1 MQDDIEAL
9 ASVVVD
15 EAYHIHREIGPG
27 LLESVYQKIL
37 TASLRNRSLQ
47 VETELPVSFTYH
59 GLAFDSELRLDLLV
73 GGKLIV
79 ELKSSEQMAPV
90 YSKQLLTY
98 LRLTHRP
105 LGLLIN
111 FGLPVFKDGCARVVN
126 GPNDF
131 STSPLRI
138 NQAKKRF
145 PTP

>member
-1 MQDDIEAL
+1 MQDDIEAI

-27 LLESVYQKIL
+27 LLES
-37 TASLRNRSLQ
+37 
-47 VETELPVSFTYH
+47 
-59 GLAFDSELRLDLLV
+59 
-73 GGKLIV
+73 
-79 ELKSSEQMAPV
+79 
-90 YSKQLLTY
+90 
-98 LRLTHRP
+98 
-105 LGLLIN
+105 GLLIN

>member
-1 MQDDIEAL
+1 MPDIEEI
-9 ASVVVD
+9 ASIVVD

-27 LLESVYQKIL
+27 LLESVYQKVL
-37 TASLRNRSLQ
+37 AASIRNRGLH
-47 VETELPVSFTYH
+47 VEAELPVSFTYH
-59 GLAFDSELRLDLLV
+59 GMSFDSELRVDLLV

-98 LRLTHRP
+98 LRLTHRS

-111 FGLPVFKDGCARVVN
+111 FGLPFFKDGCVRVVN
-126 GPNDF
+126 GTNDF

-138 NQAKKRF
+138 NHRSS
-145 PTP
+145 PEP